1 MVGNIHNWNAGAF
14 EDKPAVSQVKPGEK
28 NLDSTRQ
35 ALAEISVKV
44 CQPATAS
51 QQPHTVMR
59 YLQGKEQAVQTR
71 EATANI

>member
-59 YLQGKEQAVQTR
+59 YLQGKKQAVQTR